1 MDVLITDE
9 GLEKPRAEPGKASAG
24 TETPVK
30 VPAKHK
36 QNQGRLREMSFELS
50 CFALVT
56 ACSVLLFTLVKK
68 QLDFFTLTCAIS
80 GVLSWFICL
89 FLILTKPK

>member
-9 GLEKPRAEPGKASAG
+9 GIEKPQVEPGKANTG

-30 VPAKHK
+30 VPAKSK
-36 QNQGRLREMSFELS
+36 QNPGKLREMSFNLS

-56 ACSVLLFTLVKK
+56 ACLVLLFILVKK

-80 GVLSWFICL
+80 GLLSWFICL